1 MTYPPRAWKV
11 LGPRLYSL
19 RSRPVAPHTLLLF
32 SSSIYIYNR
41 RGRCLYYKE
50 WKRTNDPMKDSP
62 GEDQKLM
69 FGLIF
74 SLQQF
79 VRKISPIECV
89 LFEPYLNRRAAV
101 ARHTR

>member
-1 MTYPPRAWKV
+1 
-11 LGPRLYSL
+11 
-19 RSRPVAPHTLLLF
+19 
-32 SSSIYIYNR
+32 
-41 RGRCLYYKE
+41 
-50 WKRTNDPMKDSP
+50 MKDSP